1 MDEYAREPCPWRIID
16 DCGGAFSMGLIG
28 GSLFQMIS
36 GARNAPTGF
45 QRRTLAGIARVK
57 ERAPILG
64 GQFAA
69 WGICFSSFD
78 CTFAHIRGKE
88 DPWNSIMSGAAAGAV
103 MVARHGPKQM
113 LGSAVVGG
121 VLLGLIEGL
130 GKQIDSRRDIL
141 PNRQLSSYFLG
152 FHLILLICFFKS
164 CYFFFNFITRSD
176 KKS

>member
-141 PNRQLSSYFLG
+141 PNRQLSSYFFRFSFNIINMFLQV
-152 FHLILLICFFKS
+152 LL
-164 CYFFFNFITRSD
+164 FFFNFITRSD

>member
-1 MDEYAREPCPWRIID
+1 MTDEYAREPCPWRIID

-36 GARNAPTGF
+36 GVRNAPKGLN
-45 QRRTLAGIARVK
+45 RRLLGGVMRVK
-57 ERAPILG
+57 ERAPVLG

-69 WGICFSSFD
+69 WGICFSTFD
-78 CTFAHIRGKE
+78 CTFVHLRQKE

-121 VLLGLIEGL
+121 VLLGMIEGMGIMLNHFGSSQFRPADPRDAPEDPAAL
-130 GKQIDSRRDIL
+130 GQQS
-141 PNRQLSSYFLG
+141 QSSSGGLFG
-152 FHLILLICFFKS
+152 
-164 CYFFFNFITRSD
+164 
-176 KKS
+176 

>member
-141 PNRQLSSYFLG
+141 PNRQLSSYYFRFSFNIINMFLQV
-152 FHLILLICFFKS
+152 LL
-164 CYFFFNFITRSD
+164 FFFNFITRSD